1 MVGFVWGSFYGNKL
15 FLALVCLQQFSPV
28 TEHPPT
34 TRISGGRMQL
44 SSWSHEGSK
53 CKLQVC
59 KVHRPRENNFLMST
73 ESNCWQLHTAE
84 DMALAE
90 ACF

>member
-1 MVGFVWGSFYGNKL
+1 MLGFVWGSFYGNKL
-15 FLALVCLQQFSPV
+15 FLALMCLQQSSPV
-28 TEHPPT
+28 TEHPLKT
-34 TRISGGRMQL
+34 WASGDRMQL
-44 SSWSHEGSK
+44 LSWSHEGRK

-59 KVHRPRENNFLMST
+59 KVHSAQESNFLMST

-90 ACF
+90 ACV